1 MYYNRKIKAN
11 FSLGCCPL
19 PFPSLPI
26 PSTLIAEYCTE
37 VAPLNFGAQN
47 ECNEIELNSTSVLF
61 CSLYQLWTFP
71 GAPHCAAITSHGTT
85 ASVPW
90 YPPLPLASSPV
101 HAPLQCKLHLV
112 LTDFLPPS
120 LATLVHG
127 N

>member
-11 FSLGCCPL
+11 FSLGCPL
-19 PFPSLPI
+19 PFPSLPIPI
-26 PSTLIAEYCTE
+26 PSTLIAEYCAE

-47 ECNEIELNSTSVLF
+47 ECNEIELNPTSVLF

-90 YPPLPLASSPV
+90 YPPLRPSSR
-101 HAPLQCKLHLV
+101 
-112 LTDFLPPS
+112 S
-120 LATLVHG
+120 LSNPCPTSVQIAFGPH
-127 N
+127 